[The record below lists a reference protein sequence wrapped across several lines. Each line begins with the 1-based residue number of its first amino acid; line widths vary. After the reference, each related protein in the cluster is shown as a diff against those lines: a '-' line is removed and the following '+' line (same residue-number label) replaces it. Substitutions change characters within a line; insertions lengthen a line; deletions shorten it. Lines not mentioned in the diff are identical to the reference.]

1 MNQTFI
7 GVSFKAGNKD
17 YTFQF
22 PYNMSETQWS
32 NITPT
37 EYKILVDHI
46 GEQIKMYK
54 KDNRIIE
61 PTELESMEFAPHFPL
76 ID

>member
-1 MNQTFI
+1 MNQIFI
-7 GVSFKAGNKD
+7 GVSFKAGNKE
-17 YTFQF
+17 YAFQF

-32 NITPT
+32 NITPN
-37 EYKILVDHI
+37 EYEILVSHI
-46 GEQIKMYK
+46 GEQIKTYK

-61 PTELESMEFAPHFPL
+61 HTDAESMKFAPHFPL